1 MKKAKKQSHPRSRD
15 SWMNSDG
22 EDLDHSDGSA
32 ESYMVRYEV
41 WKGDKIAV
49 AFNVQFK
56 DMRDWVCIDSGT
68 NKLILMDN
76 SGWNTYHGVIDE
88 FLKTASE
95 GGKLAIEGR
104 GKIGVC
110 DDALHCP
117 NASANL
123 IPVDLINMCGT
134 TITFGMHH
142 PNDLATRYCEIQ
154 TARKKKIA

>member
-1 MKKAKKQSHPRSRD
+1 
-15 SWMNSDG
+15 
-22 EDLDHSDGSA
+22 
-32 ESYMVRYEV
+32 
-41 WKGDKIAV
+41 
-49 AFNVQFK
+49 
-56 DMRDWVCIDSGT
+56 MRDWVCIDSGT

-76 SGWNTYHGVIDE
+76 SGWNTYLGVIDE

-117 NASANL
+117 NTSANL

-142 PNDLATRYCEIQ
+142 PNDPATRYCEINFISRPRESKE
-154 TARKKKIA
+154 TNRGVLA